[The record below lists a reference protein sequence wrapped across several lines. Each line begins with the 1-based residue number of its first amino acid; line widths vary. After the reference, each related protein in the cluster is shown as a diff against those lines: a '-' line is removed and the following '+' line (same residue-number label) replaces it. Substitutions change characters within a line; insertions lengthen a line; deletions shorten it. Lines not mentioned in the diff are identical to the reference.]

1 MIIANIQESSNST
14 IVPLYYKV
22 YNKIIP
28 KDTIY
33 VVSFGLN
40 SGVAAYA
47 VITRIGKRYCP
58 YLVRWH

>member
-22 YNKIIP
+22 IRSFQRY
-28 KDTIY
+28 TIS

-47 VITRIGKRYCP
+47 VITE
-58 YLVRWH
+58 LVSDIAHI